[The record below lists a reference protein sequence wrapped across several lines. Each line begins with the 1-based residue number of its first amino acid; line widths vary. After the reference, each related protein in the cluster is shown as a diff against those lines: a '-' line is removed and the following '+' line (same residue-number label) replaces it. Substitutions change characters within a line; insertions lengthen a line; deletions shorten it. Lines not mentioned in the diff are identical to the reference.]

1 MFRDLQQWQLPEH
14 PDWLHQLLTVGG
26 GQCHTLTNLVH
37 FCHKTY
43 SDGKTQVIV
52 MATSTNLPW
61 KEKRKKKREPKQGKW
76 RKNKRNMMEKNSSL
90 VLNRAALFTGLYAS
104 PVKQAH
110 ITSSRIH
117 MIDSWLSIR
126 IWVRKFHIEDRL
138 TDIGCETPQWRDLEM
153 NAQTSSITEVLTFH
167 SGLWTLCFF
176 FWK

>member
-1 MFRDLQQWQLPEH
+1 
-14 PDWLHQLLTVGG
+14 
-26 GQCHTLTNLVH
+26 
-37 FCHKTY
+37 
-43 SDGKTQVIV
+43 
-52 MATSTNLPW
+52 
-61 KEKRKKKREPKQGKW
+61 
-76 RKNKRNMMEKNSSL
+76 MMEKNSSL